1 MKDFS
6 FVVKAYHELL
16 SDGKYMDQQ
25 LILIAII
32 LVIIWVGTVAVLA
45 EQAEIKG
52 KRPGL
57 IIVSGLIVP
66 ILGAVAMFF
75 IAPSKKGKE
84 EAEEETVE
92 PVESP
97 KQKEVKKKAKEQPEE
112 EFKGSYRKDPNSATV
127 ENSAEVD
134 HEVEEVVEEPQEEQ
148 VVIDQSYFQELKN
161 KYGKDKNYVIF
172 AGEQQYNVVELI
184 EAMPALIVAMVRDE
198 YEKEHRMRIPYSK
211 ITDVKY

>member
-32 LVIIWVGTVAVLA
+32 MVVVWVGSTAVLA
-45 EQAEIKG
+45 EQAELKG

-57 IIVSGLIVP
+57 IIISGLIVP
-66 ILGAVAMFF
+66 VLGAVAIYF
-75 IAPSKKGKE
+75 IAPGKKSEEDDDAEISVGKVSASKPEPKNGK
-84 EAEEETVE
+84 VI
-92 PVESP
+92 
-97 KQKEVKKKAKEQPEE
+97 EE
-112 EFKGSYRKDPNSATV
+112 EFVGSYRKDPKDTV
-127 ENSAEVD
+127 YEPVVQDEVA
-134 HEVEEVVEEPQEEQ
+134 EEVIEEPEEEK
-148 VVIDQSYFQELKN
+148 VVIDQAYFVALKN
-161 KYGKDKNYVIF
+161 KYSKDKHYVIF

-184 EAMPALIVAMVRDE
+184 EAMPALVVAMVRDE

>member
-6 FVVKAYHELL
+6 FVAKAYHELL

-25 LILIAII
+25 LILIA
-32 LVIIWVGTVAVLA
+32 VIVVIVWIGTIAVLA
-45 EQAEIKG
+45 EQAELKG

-57 IIVSGLIVP
+57 VIIAGLIVP

-75 IAPSKKGKE
+75 IAQSKNKPAEKE
-84 EAEEETVE
+84 EADEVSAVKEPETEKVVEEEYI
-92 PVESP
+92 
-97 KQKEVKKKAKEQPEE
+97 
-112 EFKGSYRKDPNSATV
+112 GSYRKEPKDRGYKPVNQEEA
-127 ENSAEVD
+127 
-134 HEVEEVVEEPQEEQ
+134 VEEAAEEPEEEK
-148 VVIDQSYFQELKN
+148 VVIDQAYFESLKN
-161 KYGKDKNYVIF
+161 KYGKDKAYVIF

-184 EAMPALIVAMVRDE
+184 EAMPALVVAMVRDE